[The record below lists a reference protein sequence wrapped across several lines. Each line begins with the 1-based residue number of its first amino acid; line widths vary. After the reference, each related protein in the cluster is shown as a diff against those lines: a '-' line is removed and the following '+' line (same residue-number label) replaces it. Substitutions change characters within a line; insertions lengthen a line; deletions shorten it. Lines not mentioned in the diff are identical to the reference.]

1 MTDWTA
7 FAVIGQNLV
16 TYMMGSY
23 TNLGIGVSL
32 MFLILFMAVGIKLQ
46 YAFPM
51 VLPIMGGFLVAG
63 WFGDVSW
70 VVNIVLLV
78 VASIYAYAMYSLFS

>member
-7 FAVIGQNLV
+7 FAIIGQNLV
-16 TYMMGSY
+16 QYMTGSY
-23 TNLGIGVSL
+23 TALGIGISI
-32 MFLILFMAVGIKLQ
+32 MFLLLFVASGIELKF
-46 YAFPM
+46 AFPL

-63 WFGDVSW
+63 WFGDVTW
-70 VVNIVLLV
+70 IVNVILLI